1 VDATELPM
9 RAPGLRNQRE
19 FLEDTMSNERLHKA
33 MTRYFELWG
42 ANTEDNI
49 AQQVAYAAREI
60 ERGELPDQVVA
71 MFRRANELRA
81 WHKVRGTAAPEVDS
95 GSLSDNLHSKS
106 ECGAWVPEASV
117 ETSGIRTEMIGLIN
131 VAQQALDSLI
141 VERIELVRLQ
151 RSTHHVDTTISAARQ
166 QLGELHRAALEH
178 RNPPSS
184 ELPAQA
190 RRQSEG
196 DEPHQVCIEPRD
208 DPTAHCFSGDAGS
221 NPALERQD

>member
-1 VDATELPM
+1 
-9 RAPGLRNQRE
+9 
-19 FLEDTMSNERLHKA
+19 MSNERLHKA

-81 WHKVRGTAAPEVDS
+81 WHKARSTAAPEIDKGPLPGDRQSQS
-95 GSLSDNLHSKS
+95 G
-106 ECGAWVPEASV
+106 EREAWIPEAST
-117 ETSGIRTEMIGLIN
+117 ETSGIRAEMIALIN

-141 VERIELVRLQ
+141 VERMELVRLQ

-166 QLGELHRAALEH
+166 QLGELHQAALGH
-178 RNPPSS
+178 YNPPSGEPS
-184 ELPAQA
+184 VEDQ
-190 RRQSEG
+190 RQF
-196 DEPHQVCIEPRD
+196 DWAEPHQVCIEPRD
-208 DPTAHCFSGDAGS
+208 DTAAQCFSSEAGS
-221 NPALERQD
+221 KPTLERRDELACYLGKR